1 MIRMVANYPYFGLP
15 NYMRYM
21 NPNAYKNIQQQK
33 QEYIKSNSRTQPQN
47 RNPYYSTPYTQ
58 NNRQISQTS
67 KNSRNNLNYRPSAY
81 NIHSKTGPKPI
92 NNDYN
97 SVKSKSSSYK
107 NNITK
112 PKKEKTKQQESP
124 PLFSFFGINLYFDDV
139 LILCILFFLYNE
151 KVNDPYLFFTLVLLL
166 LT

>member
-33 QEYIKSNSRTQPQN
+33 QEYIRNNSRAQPQN
-47 RNPYYSTPYTQ
+47 RNSYYSTPYTQ
-58 NNRQISQTS
+58 NNRQISQAS
-67 KNSRNNLNYRPSAY
+67 KNSRNNLNYQP
-81 NIHSKTGPKPI
+81 
-92 NNDYN
+92 
-97 SVKSKSSSYK
+97 SSYK
-107 NNITK
+107 SNITK
-112 PKKEKTKQQESP
+112 PKKEKAKQQELP

>member
-21 NPNAYKNIQQQK
+21 NPNAYKNMEQRR
-33 QEYIKSNSRTQPQN
+33 QEYIKSNSSAQLQN
-47 RNPYYSTPYTQ
+47 RNPYYSTPYAQ
-58 NNRQISQTS
+58 SNRQISQAS
-67 KNSRNNLNYRPSAY
+67 INSRNNLNYRPPSY
-81 NIHSKTGPKPI
+81 NAHSKTNSKQI
-92 NNDYN
+92 SNNYN
-97 SVKSKSSSYK
+97 SSQNRSSSYK
-107 NNITK
+107 SNITQ
-112 PKKEKTKQQESP
+112 PKKEKTKQQEYS

>member
-1 MIRMVANYPYFGLP
+1 MVANYPYFGLP

-21 NPNAYKNIQQQK
+21 NPSAYKNIQQQK
-33 QEYIKSNSRTQPQN
+33 QEYIRNNSRAQPQN
-47 RNPYYSTPYTQ
+47 RNSYYSTPYTQ
-58 NNRQISQTS
+58 NNRQISQAPI
-67 KNSRNNLNYRPSAY
+67 NSRNILNYPPPSY
-81 NIHSKTGPKPI
+81 NVHSKTSPKQI
-92 NNDYN
+92 NTDYN
-97 SVKSKSSSYK
+97 SCKGKSTSYK
-107 NNITK
+107 SNITK
-112 PKKEKTKQQESP
+112 PKKEKAKQQESP

>member
-21 NPNAYKNIQQQK
+21 NPSAYKNIQQQK
-33 QEYIKSNSRTQPQN
+33 QEYIRNNNNAQSQSRNS
-47 RNPYYSTPYTQ
+47 YYSIPCTQ
-58 NNRQISQTS
+58 NNKSNLQTPI
-67 KNSRNNLNYRPSAY
+67 NSRNNLNYRPSAY

-107 NNITK
+107 NNITP
-112 PKKEKTKQQESP
+112 PKNC
-124 PLFSFFGINLYFDDV
+124 LLYTSDAADD
-139 LILCILFFLYNE
+139 
-151 KVNDPYLFFTLVLLL
+151 
-166 LT
+166 

>member
-21 NPNAYKNIQQQK
+21 NPSAYKNIQQQK

-67 KNSRNNLNYRPSAY
+67 MNSRNNLNYRPSAY

-107 NNITK
+107 NNIAK

>member
-21 NPNAYKNIQQQK
+21 NPSTYKNIQQQK
-33 QEYIKSNSRTQPQN
+33 QEYIRNNNNAQSQSRNS
-47 RNPYYSTPYTQ
+47 YYSIPCTQ
-58 NNRQISQTS
+58 NNKSNLQTPI
-67 KNSRNNLNYRPSAY
+67 NSRNNLNYRPSAY

-107 NNITK
+107 NNITP
-112 PKKEKTKQQESP
+112 PKKEKAKQQESS
-124 PLFSFFGINLYFDDV
+124 PLFSFFGINLYYDDV

>member
-1 MIRMVANYPYFGLP
+1 MVANYPYFGLP

-33 QEYIKSNSRTQPQN
+33 QEYIRGNSSAQPQN
-47 RNPYYSTPYTQ
+47 KNPYYSAPYIH
-58 NNRQISQTS
+58 RQILQTPM
-67 KNSRNNLNYRPSAY
+67 NSRNSLNYSSPSY
-81 NIHSKTGPKPI
+81 NAHSKTNLKQI
-92 NNDYN
+92 NNNYN
-97 SVKSKSSSYK
+97 SCKGKSLSYK
-107 NNITK
+107 SNITN
-112 PKKEKTKQQESP
+112 PQKEKAKQQEYS

>member
-1 MIRMVANYPYFGLP
+1 MVANYPYFGLP

-21 NPNAYKNIQQQK
+21 NPNAYKNIQQKK
-33 QEYIKSNSRTQPQN
+33 QEYIRNNNNAQLQS

-58 NNRQISQTS
+58 SNRQISQVPM
-67 KNSRNNLNYRPSAY
+67 NSRNNLNYRPPTYNAY
-81 NIHSKTGPKPI
+81 SKTNSKQI
-92 NNDYN
+92 SNNYN
-97 SVKSKSSSYK
+97 SSKSKSSSYK
-107 NNITK
+107 SNISK
-112 PKKEKTKQQESP
+112 PKKEKAKQQESP

>member
-33 QEYIKSNSRTQPQN
+33 QEYIRNNSRAQPQN

-58 NNRQISQTS
+58 SNKQNSQAS
-67 KNSRNNLNYRPSAY
+67 MNSRNNLNYRPPTY
-81 NIHSKTGPKPI
+81 NHSSKSNSNQI
-92 NNDYN
+92 SNNYN
-97 SVKSKSSSYK
+97 SYKNKPSSYK
-107 NNITK
+107 SNINK
-112 PKKEKTKQQESP
+112 PKKEKAKQQEYS